1 MSVPH
6 NQEPKAKHQLKL
18 LEKTRFVFPIYKS
31 NVKINDMYFLSKH
44 QNLYITK
51 FSAFQKI
58 HPSFQIISKNSADCY
73 AHKENIHQNFTALKK
88 STEKSAE
95 FFTDL
100 CDH

>member
-1 MSVPH
+1 MNTVI
-6 NQEPKAKHQLKL
+6 HQ
-18 LEKTRFVFPIYKS
+18 
-31 NVKINDMYFLSKH
+31 KIQQNFHELAELSAV
-44 QNLYITK
+44 NLYITK

-58 HPSFQIISKNSADCY
+58 HPIFQIISKNSADCY
-73 AHKENIHQNFTALKK
+73 AHKENIHQNFTALEK